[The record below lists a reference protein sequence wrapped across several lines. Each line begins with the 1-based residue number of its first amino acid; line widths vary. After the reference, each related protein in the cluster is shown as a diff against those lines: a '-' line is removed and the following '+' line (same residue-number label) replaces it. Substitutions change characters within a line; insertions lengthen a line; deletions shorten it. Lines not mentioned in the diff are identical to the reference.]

1 MIEPAQIAVVVAIL
15 GVAVLFGTDMF
26 CAVVLRPALTHLD
39 DGPLASATGFMHAY
53 GDRRMPVF
61 GIIGGVGAG
70 VATVLAGEA
79 GQWAP
84 ASAAGIAV
92 AVLLGWLLVGWLLV
106 YRRVSAPINRELI
119 VAATGGCPPGQ
130 ARQLQGEWDRVITL
144 RTVLQGAALAALC
157 MALIALTQ

>member
-1 MIEPAQIAVVVAIL
+1 MIEPTQIAVVVAMF

-39 DGPLASATGFMHAY
+39 DRPLASATGFMHAY

-92 AVLLGWLLVGWLLV
+92 AVLLGWLLV

-119 VAATGGCPPGQ
+119 VAATGGCPPGR

-157 MALIALTQ
+157 IALIALTQ